1 MSSPV
6 TGRPSSPARTVKD
19 KEIAAE
25 QRYVDVAYV
34 RLEEM
39 RADAQAMIR
48 EGYRQSQ
55 AGTKASLVDRDA
67 MVHQAALRAQALD
80 VADDGLVFGRLD
92 LARPESPDGDDDAG
106 YGAGSGAEEGGRP
119 GHLENGREVRYVG
132 RVGVRTRDHD
142 SLVIDWRAPA
152 AEDFYRATPEDPR
165 GVIRRRVLHSRG
177 HAVVD
182 LEDDLLDPGASDGL
196 TVIGDGAF
204 LASLARTR
212 EGAMR
217 DIVATIQREQDEVIR
232 APADGTVLVRG
243 APGTGKTAVALHRV
257 AYLLFRHRRRF
268 GSRGV
273 LVVGPNRRFTAYI
286 ERVLPSLGEGS
297 ATLRSLG
304 DLVDGATAT
313 THDPPELAR
322 LKGADAMTRVL
333 RRAVADR
340 PSGAPDEL
348 RVVFRGVVVRLDR
361 ARLDKIAAE
370 VHRRSRGAV
379 NAARGRAAEALL
391 DALWDRFGDLGGPD
405 AAESAADGNAGLWSA
420 ILAADGLAPLDET
433 EPHGSGTKNGGGRNG
448 SGNGDGRRGQFD
460 ARVREQR
467 TFTDFL
473 VAWWPIRRPID
484 VLRSLGD
491 PERLRRAA
499 GRELDRGATALLA
512 ASWTAALAAGPGGA
526 APRALTYQDIALL
539 DEIDALL
546 GPPPRASR
554 RRAPADGDPYVV
566 DGVNILTGEE
576 VADESWEPEMQ
587 ELTTSIERV
596 ERSRR
601 VDDGVVEDRPE
612 YAHIV
617 VDEAQDLS
625 PMQWRM
631 LGRRGR
637 QASWTVVEDPAQ
649 SAWEDLPA
657 AREAMEAALGD
668 AGQPAGRGGSRRD
681 RSRRRKAPAPRRAR
695 HEYELTTNYRNS
707 TEIAA
712 VSARVLELALPDAR
726 PARAVRDSG
735 LDPVVGVVPATGLAA
750 AARDAVDALLDQVE
764 GTIGVIVPLP
774 RATAAAPT
782 GAAPAEDEDEDDGQT
797 ALSFG
802 ADDAAGPAPS
812 GPGWTPADR
821 ERLGAG
827 LPERVQV
834 LDVLEAKGLEFD
846 AAVIV
851 APETVAAQ
859 SPRGLRVLYVAVSR
873 ATQRLTVLT
882 ADPGWRRTLL
892 GET

>member
-1 MSSPV
+1 MSSQV
-6 TGRPSSPARTVKD
+6 TGRPTGPGGTVKD
-19 KEIAAE
+19 QEIAVE
-25 QRYVDVAYV
+25 QRYVDLAYT

-48 EGYRQSQ
+48 EGYRQSL
-55 AGTKASLVDRDA
+55 AGTKGSLVDRDA

-92 LARPESPDGDDDAG
+92 LAS
-106 YGAGSGAEEGGRP
+106 
-119 GHLENGREVRYVG
+119 REVRYIG
-132 RVGVRTRDHD
+132 KIGVRTSEHD

-165 GVIRRRVLHSRG
+165 GVVRRRVLHSRG
-177 HAVVD
+177 HTVID
-182 LEDDLLDPGASDGL
+182 LEDDLLDPEAADGM
-196 TVIGDGAF
+196 TVVGDGAF

-304 DLVDGATAT
+304 DLVDGGTAT
-313 THDPPELAR
+313 VHDTPRLAR
-322 LKGADAMTRVL
+322 VKGAEAMAAVL
-333 RRAVADR
+333 RRAVGDHA
-340 PSGAPDEL
+340 PGAPDEL
-348 RVVFRGVVVRLDR
+348 RVVFKGVVVTLGRTRLDR
-361 ARLDKIAAE
+361 IRND
-370 VHRRSRGAV
+370 VHRRSRGSV
-379 NAARGRAAEALL
+379 NAARGRAAEMLL
-391 DALWDRFGDLGGPD
+391 DALWARFNDVGGPE
-405 AAESAADGNAGLWSA
+405 AAEAEEGAETGLWNA
-420 ILAADGLAPLDET
+420 ILAADGLASLDE
-433 EPHGSGTKNGGGRNG
+433 EPRQGRQ
-448 SGNGDGRRGQFD
+448 NGDPKRAQFD

-467 TFTDFL
+467 SFTDFL
-473 VAWWPIRRPID
+473 VAWWPIRRPLE

-491 PERLRRAA
+491 PSRLRRAA
-499 GRELDRGATALLA
+499 GRDLDRADIEPLA
-512 ASWTAALAAGPGGA
+512 ASWAGDD
-526 APRALTYQDIALL
+526 APLSYQDVALL
-539 DEIDALL
+539 DELDALL
-546 GPPPRASR
+546 GSPPRPSR
-554 RRAPADGDPYVV
+554 RRKAPSEDDPFVV

-576 VADESWEPEMQ
+576 VVDETWEPEMQ
-587 ELTTSIERV
+587 ELTTSIERL
-596 ERSRR
+596 ERARR
-601 VDDGVVEDRPE
+601 VDDGVVEERPE

-637 QASWTVVEDPAQ
+637 HASWTIVEDPAQ
-649 SAWEDLPA
+649 SAWEDLDA
-657 AREAMEAALGD
+657 ARRAMESALG
-668 AGQPAGRGGSRRD
+668 GEKPARG
-681 RSRRRKAPAPRRAR
+681 RRRTRTRKPAPRTR

-712 VSARVLELALPDAR
+712 VSARVLARALPDAR
-726 PARAVRDSG
+726 PARAVRTSG
-735 LDPVVGVVPATGLAA
+735 IDPIIRLVPESDLPA
-750 AARDAVDALLDQVE
+750 AARAQTERLLTQVE
-764 GTIGVIVPLP
+764 GTIGVIVPLSP
-774 RATAAAPT
+774 DESGVTAA
-782 GAAPAEDEDEDDGQT
+782 
-797 ALSFG
+797 
-802 ADDAAGPAPS
+802 S
-812 GPGWTPADR
+812 GGTVAWTERER
-821 ERLGAG
+821 ERLGEG

-846 AAVIV
+846 AAVIL

-882 ADPGWRRTLL
+882 ADPQWRDTLL
-892 GET
+892 AD

>member
-1 MSSPV
+1 MSSQV
-6 TGRPSSPARTVKD
+6 NGRPTGHGGTVKD
-19 KEIAAE
+19 QEIAAE
-25 QRYVDVAYV
+25 QRYVDIAYA

-48 EGYRQSQ
+48 EGYRQSL
-55 AGTKASLVDRDA
+55 AGTKGSLVDRDA

-92 LARPESPDGDDDAG
+92 LAS
-106 YGAGSGAEEGGRP
+106 
-119 GHLENGREVRYVG
+119 REVRYIG
-132 RVGVRTRDHD
+132 RVGVRTSEHD

-165 GVIRRRVLHSRG
+165 GVVRRRVLHSRG
-177 HAVVD
+177 HTVVD
-182 LEDDLLDPGASDGL
+182 LEDDLLDPDASDGM
-196 TVIGDGAF
+196 TIVGDGAF

-232 APADGTVLVRG
+232 APADGTILVRG

-273 LVVGPNRRFTAYI
+273 LVIGPNRRFTAYI

-304 DLVDGATAT
+304 DLVDGVTAT
-313 THDPPELAR
+313 VHDPPELAR
-322 LKGADAMTRVL
+322 VKGADVMTTVL
-333 RRAVADR
+333 RRAVADHA
-340 PSGAPDEL
+340 PGAPGEL
-348 RVVFRGVVVRLDR
+348 RVVFKGVVVTLDR
-361 ARLDKIAAE
+361 ARLDRIRSE
-370 VHRRSRGAV
+370 VHRRSRGSV
-379 NAARGRAAEALL
+379 NAARGRAAEMLL
-391 DALWDRFGDLGGPD
+391 DALWGRFNDLGGPE
-405 AAESAADGNAGLWSA
+405 AAEAEEGAEAGLWNA
-420 ILAADGLAPLDET
+420 ILAADGLASLDE
-433 EPHGSGTKNGGGRNG
+433 EPARGGRNG
-448 SGNGDGRRGQFD
+448 GGDPKRGQFD

-467 TFTDFL
+467 AFTDFL
-473 VAWWPIRRPID
+473 VSWWPIRRPLD

-491 PERLRRAA
+491 PARLRRAA
-499 GRELDRGATALLA
+499 GRDLDRAGIEPLA
-512 ASWTAALAAGPGGA
+512 ASWAGED
-526 APRALTYQDIALL
+526 APLSYQDVALL
-539 DEIDALL
+539 DELDALL
-546 GPPPRASR
+546 GPPPRPSR
-554 RRAPADGDPYVV
+554 RRAAPSEDDPFVV

-576 VADESWEPEMQ
+576 VADETWEPEMQ

-601 VDDGVVEDRPE
+601 VDDGVVEERPE

-637 QASWTVVEDPAQ
+637 QASWTIVEDPAQ
-649 SAWEDLPA
+649 SAWEDLDA
-657 AREAMEAALGD
+657 AREAMDIALG
-668 AGQPAGRGGSRRD
+668 GERPSRG
-681 RSRRRKAPAPRRAR
+681 RRRTRRAAPRAR

-712 VSARVLELALPDAR
+712 VSARVLARALPDAS
-726 PARAVRDSG
+726 PARAVRTSG
-735 LDPVVGVVPATGLAA
+735 IDPIVSIVPEHDLAP
-750 AARDAVDALLDQVE
+750 AAREAAEELLDQVE

-774 RATAAAPT
+774 
-782 GAAPAEDEDEDDGQT
+782 PAESASPDT
-797 ALSFG
+797 
-802 ADDAAGPAPS
+802 PAPGAQASLFDALEPASTS
-812 GPGWTPADR
+812 GRPGAWTASER
-821 ERLGAG
+821 ERLADG

-882 ADPGWRRTLL
+882 ADPEWKSTLL
-892 GET
+892 DD

>member
-1 MSSPV
+1 MSSQV
-6 TGRPSSPARTVKD
+6 TGRSSSTGGTVKD
-19 KEIAAE
+19 QEIATE
-25 QRYVDVAYV
+25 QRYVDLAYA

-48 EGYRQSQ
+48 EGYRQSL
-55 AGTKASLVDRDA
+55 AGTKGSLVDRDA

-80 VADDGLVFGRLD
+80 IADDGLVFGRLD
-92 LARPESPDGDDDAG
+92 LAS
-106 YGAGSGAEEGGRP
+106 
-119 GHLENGREVRYVG
+119 REIRYVG
-132 RVGVRTRDHD
+132 RIGVRTRDHD

-165 GVIRRRVLHSRG
+165 GVVRRRVLHSRG
-177 HAVVD
+177 HTVVD
-182 LEDDLLDPGASDGL
+182 LEDDLLDPAAAEDL
-196 TVIGDGAF
+196 TVVGDGAF

-273 LVVGPNRRFTAYI
+273 LVIGPNRRFTAYI

-304 DLVDGATAT
+304 DLVDGVTAT
-313 THDPPELAR
+313 VHDSPRLAR
-322 LKGADAMTRVL
+322 LKGGEPMAAVL
-333 RRAVADR
+333 RRAITDQA
-340 PSGAPDEL
+340 PGAPNEL
-348 RVVFRGVVVRLDR
+348 RVVFKGVVVALDRGRLDR
-361 ARLDKIAAE
+361 IRGE
-370 VHRRSRGAV
+370 VHRRSRGSV
-379 NAARGRAAEALL
+379 NAARGRAADALL
-391 DALWDRFGDLGGPD
+391 DALWERFNDLGGPE
-405 AAESAADGNAGLWSA
+405 AAEAAEGAEAGLWNA
-420 ILAADGLAPLDET
+420 ILAADGLASLDDD
-433 EPHGSGTKNGGGRNG
+433 PGHPNGNGSG
-448 SGNGDGRRGQFD
+448 SGNGNGGKRAQFD

-467 TFTDFL
+467 AFTDFL
-473 VAWWPIRRPID
+473 VAWWPIRRPLD

-491 PERLRRAA
+491 PNRLRHAA
-499 GRELDRGATALLA
+499 GRDLDRVDLTALA
-512 ASWTAALAAGPGGA
+512 ASWAGDGA
-526 APRALTYQDIALL
+526 PLSYQDVALL

-546 GPPPRASR
+546 GPPPRPSR
-554 RRAPADGDPYVV
+554 RRAPAEGDPFVV

-576 VADESWEPEMQ
+576 VADETWEPEMQ
-587 ELTTSIERV
+587 ELSTSMERL

-601 VDDGVVEDRPE
+601 VDDGVVEERPE

-637 QASWTVVEDPAQ
+637 QASWTIVEDPAQ
-649 SAWEDLPA
+649 SAWEDLDA
-657 AREAMEAALGD
+657 ARQAMEAALG
-668 AGQPAGRGGSRRD
+668 GEQPTPKRG
-681 RSRRRKAPAPRRAR
+681 RSRRGKPRPKPAPRRAR

-712 VSARVLELALPDAR
+712 VSARVLAVALPEAR
-726 PARAVRDSG
+726 PARAVRTSG
-735 LDPVVGVVPATGLAA
+735 IEPVVRVVPEDGLAA
-750 AARDAVDALLDQVE
+750 AARAAVEELLDQVE
-764 GTIGVIVPLP
+764 GTIGLIVPMALDEADAQLTLDGPALP
-774 RATAAAPT
+774 ETTPWDAAAR
-782 GAAPAEDEDEDDGQT
+782 D
-797 ALSFG
+797 
-802 ADDAAGPAPS
+802 
-812 GPGWTPADR
+812 
-821 ERLGAG
+821 RLGAG

-851 APETVAAQ
+851 APETVADQ

-882 ADPGWRRTLL
+882 TDEAWQRTL
-892 GET
+892 TT

>member
-1 MSSPV
+1 MSSQV
-6 TGRPSSPARTVKD
+6 NGRPTDPGGTVKD
-19 KEIAAE
+19 REIAAE
-25 QRYVDVAYV
+25 QRYVDTAYT

-48 EGYRQSQ
+48 EGYRQSL
-55 AGTKASLVDRDA
+55 AGTKGSLVDRDA
-67 MVHQAALRAQALD
+67 MVHQAALRVQALD

-92 LARPESPDGDDDAG
+92 LAS
-106 YGAGSGAEEGGRP
+106 
-119 GHLENGREVRYVG
+119 REVRYIG
-132 RVGVRTRDHD
+132 RVGVRTSEHD

-165 GVIRRRVLHSRG
+165 GVVRRRVLHSRG
-177 HAVVD
+177 HTVVD
-182 LEDDLLDPGASDGL
+182 LEDDLLDPEASDGM

-313 THDPPELAR
+313 VHDTPRLAR
-322 LKGADAMTRVL
+322 VKGAEAMVTVL
-333 RRAVADR
+333 RRAVADHA
-340 PSGAPDEL
+340 PGAPDEL
-348 RVVFRGVVVRLDR
+348 RVVFKGVVVALDR
-361 ARLDKIAAE
+361 ARLDRIRNE
-370 VHRRSRGAV
+370 VHRRSRGSV
-379 NAARGRAAEALL
+379 NAARGRAAEMLL
-391 DALWDRFGDLGGPD
+391 DALWHRFGEVGGPE
-405 AAESAADGNAGLWSA
+405 AAEAEEGAEAGLWNA
-420 ILAADGLAPLDET
+420 ILAADGLASLDE
-433 EPHGSGTKNGGGRNG
+433 EPAR
-448 SGNGDGRRGQFD
+448 GNGAAGGDPKRAQFD

-467 TFTDFL
+467 AFTDFL
-473 VAWWPIRRPID
+473 VAWWPIRRPLD

-491 PERLRRAA
+491 PSRLRRAA
-499 GRELDRGATALLA
+499 GRDVDRADVEPLA
-512 ASWTAALAAGPGGA
+512 ASWAGDGA
-526 APRALTYQDIALL
+526 PLSYQDVALL

-546 GPPPRASR
+546 GSAPRPSR
-554 RRAPADGDPYVV
+554 RRGAPSEDDPFVV

-576 VADESWEPEMQ
+576 VVDETWEPEMR
-587 ELTTSIERV
+587 ELTTSIERL

-601 VDDGVVEDRPE
+601 VDDGVVEERPE
-612 YAHIV
+612 YAHLV

-657 AREAMEAALGD
+657 ARRAMEAALG
-668 AGQPAGRGGSRRD
+668 GERPASRNRRRG
-681 RSRRRKAPAPRRAR
+681 RKAPPPRAR

-712 VSARVLELALPDAR
+712 VSARVLARALPDAK
-726 PARAVRDSG
+726 PARAVRTSG
-735 LDPVVGVVPATGLAA
+735 IEPVVRVVPEPGLGS
-750 AARDAVDALLDQVE
+750 AARAAVEELLGQVD
-764 GTIGVIVPLP
+764 GTIGLIVPLSLEESGGQ
-774 RATAAAPT
+774 ASLFGGSAAAW
-782 GAAPAEDEDEDDGQT
+782 
-797 ALSFG
+797 
-802 ADDAAGPAPS
+802 DAAER
-812 GPGWTPADR
+812 D
-821 ERLGAG
+821 RLGAG

-882 ADPGWRRTLL
+882 ADPGWRDALVT
-892 GET
+892 G

>member
-1 MSSPV
+1 MSSQV
-6 TGRPSSPARTVKD
+6 NGRPTGPGGTVKD
-19 KEIAAE
+19 QEIAAE
-25 QRYVDVAYV
+25 QRYVDVAYA

-39 RADAQAMIR
+39 REAAQAMIR
-48 EGYRQSQ
+48 EGYRQSL
-55 AGTKASLVDRDA
+55 AGTKSSLVDRDA

-80 VADDGLVFGRLD
+80 IADDGLVFGRLD
-92 LARPESPDGDDDAG
+92 LASREIR
-106 YGAGSGAEEGGRP
+106 YIGRI
-119 GHLENGREVRYVG
+119 
-132 RVGVRTRDHD
+132 GVRTSEHD

-165 GVIRRRVLHSRG
+165 GVVRRRVLHSRG

-182 LEDDLLDPGASDGL
+182 LEDDLLDPEASDGM
-196 TVIGDGAF
+196 TVVGDGAF

-273 LVVGPNRRFTAYI
+273 LVIGPNRRFTAYI

-313 THDPPELAR
+313 VHDPPRLAR
-322 LKGADAMTRVL
+322 VKGADAMVTVL
-333 RRAVADR
+333 RRAVADHA
-340 PSGAPDEL
+340 PGAPGEL
-348 RVVFRGVVVRLDR
+348 RVVFKGVVVTLDRNRLDR
-361 ARLDKIAAE
+361 IRND
-370 VHRRSRGAV
+370 VHRRSRGSV
-379 NAARGRAAEALL
+379 NAARGRAAEMLL
-391 DALWDRFGDLGGPD
+391 DALWGRFNDVGGPE
-405 AAESAADGNAGLWSA
+405 AAEAEEGAEAGLWNA
-420 ILAADGLAPLDET
+420 ILAADGLASLDE
-433 EPHGSGTKNGGGRNG
+433 EPARGSQG
-448 SGNGDGRRGQFD
+448 GNGDPKRAQFD

-467 TFTDFL
+467 AFTDFL
-473 VAWWPIRRPID
+473 VAWWPIRRPLD
-484 VLRSLGD
+484 LLRSLGD
-491 PERLRRAA
+491 PARLRRAA
-499 GRELDRGATALLA
+499 GRDLDRTDIEPLA
-512 ASWTAALAAGPGGA
+512 ASWAGED
-526 APRALTYQDIALL
+526 APLSYQDVALL

-546 GPPPRASR
+546 GSPPRPSR
-554 RRAPADGDPYVV
+554 RRKAPSEDDPFVV

-576 VADESWEPEMQ
+576 VVDDTWEPDMQ
-587 ELTTSIERV
+587 ELTTSIERL

-601 VDDGVVEDRPE
+601 VDDGVVEERPE

-637 QASWTVVEDPAQ
+637 QASWTIVEDPAQ
-649 SAWEDLPA
+649 SAWEDLDA
-657 AREAMEAALGD
+657 ARRAMETALG
-668 AGQPAGRGGSRRD
+668 GERPSSRG
-681 RSRRRKAPAPRRAR
+681 RRRTRKATPRAR

-712 VSARVLELALPDAR
+712 VSARVLARALPDAT
-726 PARAVRDSG
+726 PARAVRTSG
-735 LDPVVGVVPATGLAA
+735 IDPVVRVVAEHDLGS
-750 AARDAVDALLDQVE
+750 AARKAAEELLGQVE

-774 RATAAAPT
+774 LTDSA
-782 GAAPAEDEDEDDGQT
+782 
-797 ALSFG
+797 S
-802 ADDAAGPAPS
+802 PAPS
-812 GPGWTPADR
+812 DAQPSLFDALPGPAGAPGQEGAWAEEDL
-821 ERLGAG
+821 ERLADG

-882 ADPGWRRTLL
+882 ADPEWKSTLL
-892 GET
+892 DD

>member
-1 MSSPV
+1 MSSRV
-6 TGRPSSPARTVKD
+6 TGRPPSVGGTAKD
-19 KEIAAE
+19 QEIAAE
-25 QRYVDVAYV
+25 QRYVDVAYA

-48 EGYRQSQ
+48 EGYRQSL
-55 AGTKASLVDRDA
+55 AGTKGSLVDRDA

-80 VADDGLVFGRLD
+80 IADDGLVFGRLD
-92 LARPESPDGDDDAG
+92 LAS
-106 YGAGSGAEEGGRP
+106 
-119 GHLENGREVRYVG
+119 REVRYVG
-132 RVGVRTRDHD
+132 RIGVRTPEHD

-165 GVIRRRVLHSRG
+165 GVVRRRVLHSRG
-177 HAVVD
+177 HTVVD
-182 LEDDLLDPGASDGL
+182 LEDDLLDPGAADGM
-196 TVIGDGAF
+196 TVVGDGAF

-304 DLVDGATAT
+304 DLVEGVTAT
-313 THDPPELAR
+313 VHDGPRLAR
-322 LKGADAMTRVL
+322 LKGAESMAAVL
-333 RRAVADR
+333 RRAVADHA
-340 PSGAPDEL
+340 PGAPDEL
-348 RVVFRGVVVRLDR
+348 RVVHRGVVVALDR
-361 ARLDKIAAE
+361 ARLDRIRSE
-370 VHRRSRGAV
+370 VHRRSRGSV
-379 NAARGRAAEALL
+379 NAARGRAAELLL
-391 DALWDRFGDLGGPD
+391 DALWERFTDLGGPEAAD
-405 AAESAADGNAGLWSA
+405 AAEGAEAGLWNA
-420 ILAADGLAPLDET
+420 ILAADGLASLDDGEQDR
-433 EPHGSGTKNGGGRNG
+433 GNGAANA
-448 SGNGDGRRGQFD
+448 GNGDPKRARFD

-467 TFTDFL
+467 AFTDFL
-473 VAWWPIRRPID
+473 VSWWPIRRPLD

-491 PERLRRAA
+491 PDRLRRAA
-499 GRELDRGATALLA
+499 GRDLDRADVAPLA
-512 ASWTAALAAGPGGA
+512 ASWAGDGA
-526 APRALTYQDIALL
+526 PLSYQDVALL

-546 GPPPRASR
+546 GSPPRPSR
-554 RRAPADGDPYVV
+554 RRRPPGDDDPFVV

-576 VADESWEPEMQ
+576 VADEDWEPEMR
-587 ELTTSIERV
+587 ELTTSMERL

-601 VDDGVVEDRPE
+601 VDDGVVEERPE

-649 SAWEDLPA
+649 SAWEDLDA
-657 AREAMEAALGD
+657 ARLAMDAALG
-668 AGQPAGRGGSRRD
+668 GEQPSSGD
-681 RSRRRKAPAPRRAR
+681 RSRRGRSRGGRARGSRPQRPLRAR

-712 VSARVLELALPDAR
+712 VSARVLARALPEAR
-726 PARAVRDSG
+726 PARAVRTSG
-735 LDPVVGVVPATGLAA
+735 IDPVVRVVPEPDLAG
-750 AARDAVDALLDQVE
+750 AARDAVEELLGQVE
-764 GTIGVIVPLP
+764 GTIGLIVPF
-774 RATAAAPT
+774 AAADEAPGT
-782 GAAPAEDEDEDDGQT
+782 TAGQPAEASTEASVEASGQLTLDAPIPAAHSQPDAPAPAAPPAW
-797 ALSFG
+797 SP
-802 ADDAAGPAPS
+802 AAR
-812 GPGWTPADR
+812 DR
-821 ERLGAG
+821 LAAG

-882 ADPGWRRTLL
+882 ADPAWQHTLL
-892 GET
+892 DDDRA

>member
-1 MSSPV
+1 MSSQV
-6 TGRPSSPARTVKD
+6 TGRPTGPGGTVKD
-19 KEIAAE
+19 QQIAAE
-25 QRYVDVAYV
+25 QRYVDIAYA

-48 EGYRQSQ
+48 EGYRQSL
-55 AGTKASLVDRDA
+55 AGTKGSLVDRDA

-80 VADDGLVFGRLD
+80 IADDGLVFGRLD
-92 LARPESPDGDDDAG
+92 LTS
-106 YGAGSGAEEGGRP
+106 EEIRYIGRI
-119 GHLENGREVRYVG
+119 
-132 RVGVRTRDHD
+132 GVRTSEHD

-165 GVIRRRVLHSRG
+165 GVVRRRVLHSRG
-177 HAVVD
+177 HTVVD
-182 LEDDLLDPGASDGL
+182 LEDDLLDPDAADGM
-196 TVIGDGAF
+196 TIVGDGAF

-273 LVVGPNRRFTAYI
+273 LVIGPNRRFTAYI

-313 THDPPELAR
+313 VHDPPRLAR
-322 LKGADAMTRVL
+322 VKGADEIVHVL
-333 RRAVADR
+333 RRAVSDHA
-340 PSGAPDEL
+340 PGAPDEL
-348 RVVFRGVVVRLDR
+348 RVVFKGIVITLDRDRLDR
-361 ARLDKIAAE
+361 LRNDL
-370 VHRRSRGAV
+370 HRRSRGSV
-379 NAARGRAAEALL
+379 NAARGRAAEMLL
-391 DALWDRFGDLGGPD
+391 DALWRRFNDVGGPE
-405 AAESAADGNAGLWSA
+405 AAEEEESAETGLWNA
-420 ILAADGLAPLDET
+420 LLAADGLASLDESPVR
-433 EPHGSGTKNGGGRNG
+433 EGESRAGQQ
-448 SGNGDGRRGQFD
+448 NGDPKRAQFD

-467 TFTDFL
+467 AFTDFL
-473 VAWWPIRRPID
+473 VTWWPIRRPLD

-491 PERLRRAA
+491 PSRLRRAA
-499 GRELDRGATALLA
+499 GRDLDRADIDPLA
-512 ASWTAALAAGPGGA
+512 ASWAED
-526 APRALTYQDIALL
+526 APLSYQDVALL
-539 DEIDALL
+539 DELDALL
-546 GPPPRASR
+546 GSPPRPSR
-554 RRAPADGDPYVV
+554 RRNAPSEDDPFVV

-576 VADESWEPEMQ
+576 VADETWEPEMQ
-587 ELTTSIERV
+587 ELTTSMERL

-601 VDDGVVEDRPE
+601 VDDGVVEERPE

-637 QASWTVVEDPAQ
+637 QASWTIVEDPAQ
-649 SAWEDLPA
+649 SAWEDLDA
-657 AREAMEAALGD
+657 ARRAMETALG
-668 AGQPAGRGGSRRD
+668 GERPSRG
-681 RSRRRKAPAPRRAR
+681 RRRTRKPAPRMR

-712 VSARVLELALPDAR
+712 ISARVLARALPEAR
-726 PARAVRDSG
+726 PARAVRTSG
-735 LDPVVGVVPATGLAA
+735 IDPIVRVIPEPDLAA
-750 AARDAVDALLDQVE
+750 AAREATEQLLTQVE
-764 GTIGVIVPLP
+764 GTIGVIVPMTSTG
-774 RATAAAPT
+774 TA
-782 GAAPAEDEDEDDGQT
+782 GAAGGTVA
-797 ALSFG
+797 
-802 ADDAAGPAPS
+802 
-812 GPGWTPADR
+812 WTEADR

-882 ADPGWRRTLL
+882 ADPEWRDILL
-892 GET
+892 AD

>member
-1 MSSPV
+1 MSSQV
-6 TGRPSSPARTVKD
+6 TGRPTGPGGTVKD
-19 KEIAAE
+19 QEIAAE
-25 QRYVDVAYV
+25 QRYVDIAYT

-39 RADAQAMIR
+39 RAAAQAMIR
-48 EGYRQSQ
+48 EGYRQSL
-55 AGTKASLVDRDA
+55 AGTKGSLVDRDA
-67 MVHQAALRAQALD
+67 MVHQASLRAQALD
-80 VADDGLVFGRLD
+80 IADDGLVFGRLD
-92 LARPESPDGDDDAG
+92 LAPAEQGD
-106 YGAGSGAEEGGRP
+106 
-119 GHLENGREVRYVG
+119 REVRYIG
-132 RVGVRTRDHD
+132 RIGVRTGEHD

-165 GVIRRRVLHSRG
+165 GVVRRRVLHSRG
-177 HAVVD
+177 HTVVD
-182 LEDDLLDPGASDGL
+182 LEDDLLDPDAADGM
-196 TVIGDGAF
+196 TIVGDGAF
-204 LASLARTR
+204 LASLARAR

-273 LVVGPNRRFTAYI
+273 LVIGPNRRFTAYI

-304 DLVDGATAT
+304 DLVEGAAAT
-313 THDPPELAR
+313 VHDPPRLAR
-322 LKGADAMTRVL
+322 VKGGDAMGAVL
-333 RRAVADR
+333 RRAVADHA
-340 PSGAPDEL
+340 PGAPDEL
-348 RVVFRGVVVRLDR
+348 RVVFKGIVVTLDR
-361 ARLDKIAAE
+361 ARLDRLRNDL
-370 VHRRSRGAV
+370 HRRSRGSV

-391 DALWDRFGDLGGPD
+391 DALWRRFTDLGGPE
-405 AAESAADGNAGLWSA
+405 AAEAEEDAETGLWNA
-420 ILAADGLAPLDET
+420 ILAADGLASLDD
-433 EPHGSGTKNGGGRNG
+433 EPAARGRQ
-448 SGNGDGRRGQFD
+448 NGDPKRAQFD

-473 VAWWPIRRPID
+473 VAWWPLRRPLD

-499 GRELDRGATALLA
+499 GRDLDRADVEPLA
-512 ASWTAALAAGPGGA
+512 ASWAGEGA
-526 APRALTYQDIALL
+526 PLSYQDVALL
-539 DEIDALL
+539 DELDALL
-546 GPPPRASR
+546 GSPPRPSR
-554 RRAPADGDPYVV
+554 RRKAPSEDDPFVV

-576 VADESWEPEMQ
+576 VADETWEPEMQ
-587 ELTTSIERV
+587 ELTTSMERL

-601 VDDGVVEDRPE
+601 VDDGVVEERPE

-637 QASWTVVEDPAQ
+637 QASWTIVEDPAQ
-649 SAWEDLPA
+649 SAWEDLDA
-657 AREAMEAALGD
+657 ARRAMEAALG
-668 AGQPAGRGGSRRD
+668 GEKPARG
-681 RSRRRKAPAPRRAR
+681 RRRPRKPAPRTR

-712 VSARVLELALPDAR
+712 VSARVLARALPDAR
-726 PARAVRDSG
+726 PARAVRTSG
-735 LDPVVGVVPATGLAA
+735 IDPVVEVVPEPGLPA
-750 AARDAVDALLDQVE
+750 AARAATEELLGQVE
-764 GTIGVIVPLP
+764 GTIGVIVPMP
-774 RATAAAPT
+774 AGDADR
-782 GAAPAEDEDEDDGQT
+782 AAPAPEPAPEPAQASLFDAPAEP
-797 ALSFG
+797 AR
-802 ADDAAGPAPS
+802 AAGAVA
-812 GPGWTPADR
+812 WTEADR
-821 ERLGAG
+821 ERLGDG

-882 ADPGWRRTLL
+882 ADPEWRDTLL
-892 GET
+892 SG

>member
-1 MSSPV
+1 MSSQV
-6 TGRPSSPARTVKD
+6 TGRPSSTGTVKD
-19 KEIAAE
+19 QEIAAE
-25 QRYVDVAYV
+25 QRYVDVAYR

-39 RADAQAMIR
+39 RAAAQAMIR
-48 EGYRQSQ
+48 EGYRQSL
-55 AGTKASLVDRDA
+55 AGTKGSLVDRDA

-80 VADDGLVFGRLD
+80 IADDGLVFGRLD
-92 LARPESPDGDDDAG
+92 LTT
-106 YGAGSGAEEGGRP
+106 
-119 GHLENGREVRYVG
+119 REVRYIG
-132 RVGVRTRDHD
+132 RIGVRTRDHD

-177 HAVVD
+177 HTVED
-182 LEDDLLDPGASDGL
+182 LEDDLLDPGAADGM
-196 TVIGDGAF
+196 TVVGDGAF

-304 DLVDGATAT
+304 DLVEGVTAT
-313 THDPPELAR
+313 VHDSPRLAR
-322 LKGADAMTRVL
+322 LKGADAMAAVL
-333 RRAVADR
+333 RRAVADH
-340 PSGAPDEL
+340 PPGAPDEL
-348 RVVFRGVVVRLDR
+348 RVVHKGVVVTLDR
-361 ARLDKIAAE
+361 ARLDRIRGDL
-370 VHRRSRGAV
+370 HRRSRGSV
-379 NAARGRAAEALL
+379 NAARVRAAEQLL
-391 DALWDRFGDLGGPD
+391 NALWQRFTDIGGPE
-405 AAESAADGNAGLWSA
+405 AAEAAEGAETGLWNA
-420 ILAADGLAPLDET
+420 ILAADGLASLDD
-433 EPHGSGTKNGGGRNG
+433 EPDGGPR
-448 SGNGDGRRGQFD
+448 SRGDDGDPRRAQDPKRAQFD

-467 TFTDFL
+467 AFTDFL
-473 VAWWPIRRPID
+473 MAWWPIRRPLD
-484 VLRSLGD
+484 VLCSLGD
-491 PERLRRAA
+491 PGRLRRAA
-499 GRELDRGATALLA
+499 GRDIDRTDLTALA
-512 ASWTAALAAGPGGA
+512 ASWSAGDTP
-526 APRALTYQDIALL
+526 LSYQDVALL

-546 GPPPRASR
+546 GSPPRPSR
-554 RRAPADGDPYVV
+554 RKAPAEDDPFVV

-576 VADESWEPEMQ
+576 VAEDAWEPEMQ
-587 ELTTSIERV
+587 ELTTSMERL

-601 VDDGVVEDRPE
+601 VDDGVAEERPE

-637 QASWTVVEDPAQ
+637 QASWTIVEDPAQ
-649 SAWEDLPA
+649 SAWEDLDA
-657 AREAMEAALGD
+657 ARRAMESALG
-668 AGQPAGRGGSRRD
+668 GEQPASRS
-681 RSRRRKAPAPRRAR
+681 RSRRGQSRRPRKPAPRRAR

-712 VSARVLELALPDAR
+712 VSARVLARALPDAR
-726 PARAVRDSG
+726 PARAVRTSG
-735 LDPVVGVVPATGLAA
+735 IEPVVRVVPEHDLAT
-750 AARDAVDALLDQVE
+750 AAREAAEELLGQVE
-764 GTIGVIVPLP
+764 GTIGVIVPLSLEEDSGQLSLLTP
-774 RATAAAPT
+774 GDQGARATWNT
-782 GAAPAEDEDEDDGQT
+782 
-797 ALSFG
+797 
-802 ADDAAGPAPS
+802 
-812 GPGWTPADR
+812 

-882 ADPGWRRTLL
+882 STPDWRRALVD
-892 GET
+892 

>member
-1 MSSPV
+1 MSSQV
-6 TGRPSSPARTVKD
+6 NGRPTSPGGTVKD
-19 KEIAAE
+19 REIAAE
-25 QRYVDVAYV
+25 QRYVDTAYT

-48 EGYRQSQ
+48 EGYRQSL
-55 AGTKASLVDRDA
+55 AGTKGSLVDRDA
-67 MVHQAALRAQALD
+67 MVHQAALRVQALD

-92 LARPESPDGDDDAG
+92 LAS
-106 YGAGSGAEEGGRP
+106 
-119 GHLENGREVRYVG
+119 REVRYIG
-132 RVGVRTRDHD
+132 RVGVRTSEHD

-165 GVIRRRVLHSRG
+165 GVVRRRVLHSRG
-177 HAVVD
+177 HTVVD
-182 LEDDLLDPGASDGL
+182 LEDDLLDPEASDGM

-313 THDPPELAR
+313 VHDTPRLAR
-322 LKGADAMTRVL
+322 VKGAETMVTVL
-333 RRAVADR
+333 RRAVADHA
-340 PSGAPDEL
+340 PGAPDEL
-348 RVVFRGVVVRLDR
+348 RVVFKGVVVALDR
-361 ARLDKIAAE
+361 ARLDRIRNE
-370 VHRRSRGAV
+370 VHRRSRGSV
-379 NAARGRAAEALL
+379 NAARGRAAEMLL
-391 DALWDRFGDLGGPD
+391 DALWSRFGEVGGPE
-405 AAESAADGNAGLWSA
+405 AAEAEEGAEAGLWNA
-420 ILAADGLAPLDET
+420 ILAADGLASLDE
-433 EPHGSGTKNGGGRNG
+433 EPAR
-448 SGNGDGRRGQFD
+448 GNGAAGGDPKRAQFD

-467 TFTDFL
+467 AFTDFL
-473 VAWWPIRRPID
+473 VAWWPIRRPLD

-491 PERLRRAA
+491 PSRLRRAA
-499 GRELDRGATALLA
+499 GRDVDRADVEPLA
-512 ASWTAALAAGPGGA
+512 ASWAGDGA
-526 APRALTYQDIALL
+526 PLSYQDVALL

-546 GPPPRASR
+546 GSPPRPSR
-554 RRAPADGDPYVV
+554 RRGAPSEDDPFVV

-576 VADESWEPEMQ
+576 VVDETWEPEMR
-587 ELTTSIERV
+587 ELTTSIERL

-601 VDDGVVEDRPE
+601 VDDGVVEERPE
-612 YAHIV
+612 YAHLV

-637 QASWTVVEDPAQ
+637 QASWTIVEDPAQ

-657 AREAMEAALGD
+657 ARRAMEAALG
-668 AGQPAGRGGSRRD
+668 GERPASRNRRRG
-681 RSRRRKAPAPRRAR
+681 RKAPPPRAR

-712 VSARVLELALPDAR
+712 VSARVLARALPDAR
-726 PARAVRDSG
+726 PARAVRTSG
-735 LDPVVGVVPATGLAA
+735 IEPVVRVVPETGLGS
-750 AARDAVDALLDQVE
+750 AARAAVEELLGQVE
-764 GTIGVIVPLP
+764 GTIGLIVPLSLEESGGQAP
-774 RATAAAPT
+774 LFGGSAAAW
-782 GAAPAEDEDEDDGQT
+782 
-797 ALSFG
+797 
-802 ADDAAGPAPS
+802 DAAER
-812 GPGWTPADR
+812 D
-821 ERLGAG
+821 RLGAG

-882 ADPGWRRTLL
+882 ADPEWRDALVT
-892 GET
+892 G

>member
-1 MSSPV
+1 MSSHV
-6 TGRPSSPARTVKD
+6 TGKPAGPGGTVKD
-19 KEIAAE
+19 QEIAAE
-25 QRYVDVAYV
+25 QRYVDVAYA

-48 EGYRQSQ
+48 EGYRQSL
-55 AGTKASLVDRDA
+55 AGTKGSLVDRDA

-80 VADDGLVFGRLD
+80 IADDGLVFGRLD
-92 LARPESPDGDDDAG
+92 LAPGEQ
-106 YGAGSGAEEGGRP
+106 GSG
-119 GHLENGREVRYVG
+119 EVRYIG
-132 RVGVRTRDHD
+132 RIGVRTSEHD

-165 GVIRRRVLHSRG
+165 GVVRRRVLHSRG
-177 HAVVD
+177 HTVVD
-182 LEDDLLDPGASDGL
+182 LEDDLLDPDASDGL
-196 TVIGDGAF
+196 TIVGDGAF
-204 LASLARTR
+204 LASLARAR

-313 THDPPELAR
+313 VHDPPRLAR
-322 LKGADAMTRVL
+322 VKGADAMVPLL
-333 RRAVADR
+333 RRAVADHA
-340 PSGAPDEL
+340 PGAPGEL
-348 RVVFRGVVVRLDR
+348 RVVFKGVVVTLDRGRLDR
-361 ARLDKIAAE
+361 IRNDL
-370 VHRRSRGAV
+370 HRRSRGGV
-379 NAARGRAAEALL
+379 NAARGRAAEMLL
-391 DALWDRFGDLGGPD
+391 DALWRRFNDLGGME
-405 AAESAADGNAGLWSA
+405 AAEAEESAETGLWNA
-420 ILAADGLAPLDET
+420 ILAADGLASLDE
-433 EPHGSGTKNGGGRNG
+433 EPAGGGQRNG
-448 SGNGDGRRGQFD
+448 DPKRAQFD

-467 TFTDFL
+467 SFTDFL
-473 VAWWPIRRPID
+473 VAWWPIRRPLD

-491 PERLRRAA
+491 PARLRAAA
-499 GRELDRGATALLA
+499 GRDLDRADIEPLA
-512 ASWTAALAAGPGGA
+512 ASWAGD
-526 APRALTYQDIALL
+526 APLSYQDVALL
-539 DEIDALL
+539 DELDALL
-546 GPPPRASR
+546 GPPPRPSR
-554 RRAPADGDPYVV
+554 RRKAPSEDDPFVV

-576 VADESWEPEMQ
+576 VADETWEPEMQ
-587 ELTTSIERV
+587 ELTTSMERL
-596 ERSRR
+596 ERARR
-601 VDDGVVEDRPE
+601 VDDGVVEERPE

-637 QASWTVVEDPAQ
+637 QASWTIVEDPAQ
-649 SAWEDLPA
+649 SAWEDLDA
-657 AREAMEAALGD
+657 ARRAMESALG
-668 AGQPAGRGGSRRD
+668 GERPSRG
-681 RSRRRKAPAPRRAR
+681 RRRTRKPAPRTR

-712 VSARVLELALPDAR
+712 VSARVLARALPEAR
-726 PARAVRDSG
+726 PARAVRTSGIEPVVSVIPESG
-735 LDPVVGVVPATGLAA
+735 LAT
-750 AARDAVDALLDQVE
+750 AARRAAEELLTQVE
-764 GTIGVIVPLP
+764 GTIGVIVPMS
-774 RATAAAPT
+774 ADGSGTAPPPVSQPAPEGQGALFDAPT
-782 GAAPAEDEDEDDGQT
+782 APGEAGT
-797 ALSFG
+797 AG
-802 ADDAAGPAPS
+802 GGGIA
-812 GPGWTPADR
+812 WTAADR

-834 LDVLEAKGLEFD
+834 LDVLDAKGLEFD

-882 ADPGWRRTLL
+882 SDPGWRDTLL
-892 GET
+892 TG

>member
-1 MSSPV
+1 MSSQV
-6 TGRPSSPARTVKD
+6 TGRPATVKD
-19 KEIAAE
+19 QEIASE
-25 QRYVDVAYV
+25 QRYVDVAYA

-48 EGYRQSQ
+48 EGYRQSL
-55 AGTKASLVDRDA
+55 AGTKGSLVDRDA
-67 MVHQAALRAQALD
+67 MVHQAALRAKALD

-92 LARPESPDGDDDAG
+92 LAAP
-106 YGAGSGAEEGGRP
+106 SGEI
-119 GHLENGREVRYVG
+119 RYIG
-132 RVGVRTRDHD
+132 RVGVRTPDHD

-165 GVIRRRVLHSRG
+165 GVVRRRVLHSRG

-182 LEDDLLDPGASDGL
+182 LEDDLLDPAAADDL
-196 TVIGDGAF
+196 TVVGDGAF

-304 DLVDGATAT
+304 DLVDGVTGT
-313 THDPPELAR
+313 VHDSPELAR
-322 LKGADAMTRVL
+322 LKGAEAMARIL
-333 RRAVADR
+333 RRAVTDHA
-340 PSGAPDEL
+340 PGAPDEL
-348 RVVFRGVVVRLDR
+348 RVVFKGVVVRLDR
-361 ARLDKIAAE
+361 ARLDKIRNE
-370 VHRRSRGAV
+370 VHRRSRGSV

-391 DALWDRFGDLGGPD
+391 DALWDAFRDLGGPEAAAT
-405 AAESAADGNAGLWSA
+405 AAEGDLSVWNAL
-420 ILAADGLAPLDET
+420 LAADGLAEIDE
-433 EPHGSGTKNGGGRNG
+433 SGPPAAGGGAASANGGGDTMRT
-448 SGNGDGRRGQFD
+448 QFL

-467 TFTDFL
+467 AFTDFL
-473 VAWWPIRRPID
+473 VAWWPLRRPLD

-491 PERLRRAA
+491 AGRLDRAA
-499 GRELDRGATALLA
+499 GRDLDRDAVRVLAGAWSHALG
-512 ASWTAALAAGPGGA
+512 SGA
-526 APRALTYQDIALL
+526 EPVLSYQDIALL
-539 DEIDALL
+539 DETDALL
-546 GPPPRASR
+546 GAPPRPSR
-554 RRAPADGDPYVV
+554 RGPAATEDDPFVV
-566 DGVNILTGEE
+566 DGVNILTGED
-576 VADESWEPEMQ
+576 VADDDWQPEMQ
-587 ELTTSIERV
+587 ELTTSIERL

-601 VDDGVVEDRPE
+601 VDDGVVEERPE

-637 QASWTVVEDPAQ
+637 QASWTIVEDPAQ
-649 SAWEDLPA
+649 SAWEDLDA
-657 AREAMEAALGD
+657 ARTAMDVALG
-668 AGQPAGRGGSRRD
+668 AAEPAGRPAG
-681 RSRRRKAPAPRRAR
+681 RSRNRRSRSGRRKPSPRRTR
-695 HEYELTTNYRNS
+695 YEYELTTNYRNS

-712 VSARVLELALPDAR
+712 VATRVLELALPGAH
-726 PARAVRDSG
+726 PARAVRESG
-735 LDPVVGVVPATGLAA
+735 IDPVVRVLPRPEHSAAT
-750 AARDAVDALLDQVE
+750 RDAVADLLGRVE
-764 GTIGVIVPLP
+764 GTIGLIL
-774 RATAAAPT
+774 PT
-782 GAAPAEDEDEDDGQT
+782 GDPAIAELRAVG
-797 ALSFG
+797 F
-802 ADDAAGPAPS
+802 
-812 GPGWTPADR
+812 
-821 ERLGAG
+821 
-827 LPERVQV
+827 PERVQV

-851 APETVAAQ
+851 APETVATQ

-873 ATQRLTVLT
+873 ATQHLTVLT
-882 ADPGWRRTLL
+882 ADPTWQGILT
-892 GET
+892 GA

>member
-1 MSSPV
+1 MSSQV
-6 TGRPSSPARTVKD
+6 NGRPTGPGGTVKD
-19 KEIAAE
+19 REIAAE
-25 QRYVDVAYV
+25 QRYVDRAYA

-39 RADAQAMIR
+39 RAEAQAMIR
-48 EGYRQSQ
+48 EGYRQSL
-55 AGTKASLVDRDA
+55 AGTKGSLVDRDA

-92 LARPESPDGDDDAG
+92 LAS
-106 YGAGSGAEEGGRP
+106 
-119 GHLENGREVRYVG
+119 REVRYIG
-132 RVGVRTRDHD
+132 RIGVRTSEHD

-165 GVIRRRVLHSRG
+165 GVVRRRVLHSRG
-177 HAVVD
+177 HTVVD
-182 LEDDLLDPGASDGL
+182 LEDDLLDPDRAEGL
-196 TVIGDGAF
+196 TIVGDGAF
-204 LASLARTR
+204 IASLARTR
-212 EGAMR
+212 EGEMR

-304 DLVDGATAT
+304 DLVEGVTAAA
-313 THDPPELAR
+313 HDPPRLAR
-322 LKGADAMTRVL
+322 LKGAGAMAAVL
-333 RRAVADR
+333 RRAVADH
-340 PSGAPDEL
+340 PPDAPDEL
-348 RVVFRGVVVRLDR
+348 RVVYKGVVVTLDR
-361 ARLDKIAAE
+361 DALDRIRSD
-370 VHRRSRGAV
+370 VHRRSRGSV

-391 DALWDRFGDLGGPD
+391 DALWDRFTDVGGPE
-405 AAESAADGNAGLWSA
+405 AAAEAESAEEGLWNA
-420 ILAADGLAPLDET
+420 ILAADGLAELDAG
-433 EPHGSGTKNGGGRNG
+433 PAAPASGSGRAGGR
-448 SGNGDGRRGQFD
+448 DGRRGGDPERDRFV

-467 TFTDFL
+467 AFTDFL
-473 VAWWPIRRPID
+473 VAWWPLRRPLD

-491 PERLRRAA
+491 PARLRRAA
-499 GRELDRGATALLA
+499 GRDLGRADVEPLA
-512 ASWTAALAAGPGGA
+512 RSWAGD
-526 APRALTYQDIALL
+526 APLTYQDVALL

-546 GPPPRASR
+546 GSPPRPSR
-554 RRAPADGDPYVV
+554 RGRPAAEDDPFVV
-566 DGVNILTGEE
+566 DGVNILTGEV
-576 VADESWEPEMQ
+576 VADETWEPEMQ
-587 ELTTSIERV
+587 ELTTAIERL

-601 VDDGVVEDRPE
+601 VDDGVVEERPE

-637 QASWTVVEDPAQ
+637 QASWTIVEDPAQ
-649 SAWEDLPA
+649 SAWEDLDA
-657 AREAMEAALGD
+657 AREAMEAALG
-668 AGQPAGRGGSRRD
+668 GGRAGSRRS
-681 RSRRRKAPAPRRAR
+681 SRASSRGRRPRKPPPVRAR
-695 HEYELTTNYRNS
+695 YEYELTTNYRNS

-712 VSARVLELALPDAR
+712 VSARVLALALPEAR
-726 PARAVRDSG
+726 PARAVRASG
-735 LDPVVGVVPATGLAA
+735 IEPVVRVVPGLGAATARQAA
-750 AARDAVDALLDQVE
+750 EELLGQVE

-774 RATAAAPT
+774 PEESGQEPAQRAAEEQPT
-782 GAAPAEDEDEDDGQT
+782 LFDELAQD
-797 ALSFG
+797 
-802 ADDAAGPAPS
+802 GPAQGERAQDGSAP
-812 GPGWTPADR
+812 PAAWTAADR
-821 ERLGAG
+821 ERIAAG

-851 APETVAAQ
+851 APETIATQ

-882 ADPGWRRTLL
+882 ADPGWRDTLL
-892 GET
+892 KD

>member
-6 TGRPSSPARTVKD
+6 TGRPSSVKD
-19 KEIAAE
+19 QEIAAE
-25 QRYVDVAYV
+25 QRYVDVAYG

-39 RADAQAMIR
+39 RADAQAMLR
-48 EGYRQSQ
+48 EGFRQAQ

-80 VADDGLVFGRLD
+80 IADDGLVFGRLD
-92 LARPESPDGDDDAG
+92 LFPRPPENGQEP
-106 YGAGSGAEEGGRP
+106 SGRV
-119 GHLENGREVRYVG
+119 ENGREVRYVG
-132 RVGVRTRDHD
+132 RIGVRTRDHD

-182 LEDDLLDPGASDGL
+182 LEDDLLDPAAADGL
-196 TVIGDGAF
+196 TVVGDGAF

-304 DLVDGATAT
+304 DLVPGVTAT
-313 THDPPELAR
+313 GHDTPELAR
-322 LKGADAMTRVL
+322 HKGAEAMAAVL
-333 RRAVADR
+333 RRAVADHA
-340 PSGAPDEL
+340 PGAPNEL

-361 ARLDKIAAE
+361 GALDKIRAE
-370 VHRRSRGAV
+370 VHRRTRGSV
-379 NAARGRAAEALL
+379 NAGRGRAAEALL
-391 DALWDRFGDLGGPD
+391 DALWRRFTDTGGQE
-405 AAESAADGNAGLWSA
+405 AEEVDGQTGLWNA
-420 ILAADGLAPLDET
+420 ILAADGLGELDR
-433 EPHGSGTKNGGGRNG
+433 PGGDSAQTDRGR
-448 SGNGDGRRGQFD
+448 FD
-460 ARVREQR
+460 TVVREQR
-467 TFTDFL
+467 AFTDFL
-473 VAWWPIRRPID
+473 IAWWPMRRPQE
-484 VLRSLGD
+484 VLSALGD
-491 PERLRRAA
+491 PARLRRAA
-499 GRELDRGATALLA
+499 ARDLDPAAIGPLA
-512 ASWTAALAAGPGGA
+512 ASFAGPGVS
-526 APRALTYQDIALL
+526 YQDVALL

-546 GPPPRASR
+546 GPPPRPSR
-554 RRAPADGDPYVV
+554 RRAREDDPFVV

-587 ELTTSIERV
+587 ELTTSIERL
-596 ERSRR
+596 ERARR
-601 VDDGVVEDRPE
+601 VDDGVVEERPE

-637 QASWTVVEDPAQ
+637 QASWTIVEDPAQ
-649 SAWEDLPA
+649 SAWEDLAA
-657 AREAMEAALGD
+657 ARQAMDAALG
-668 AGQPAGRGGSRRD
+668 GEPPRSRGGRGRRP
-681 RSRRRKAPAPRRAR
+681 RKPPAAARTVR

-712 VSARVLELALPDAR
+712 VSARVLALALPEAR
-726 PARAVRDSG
+726 PARAVRESG
-735 LDPVVGVVPATGLAA
+735 IDPLVELVAPGGLMAATRAA
-750 AARDAVDALLDQVE
+750 AETLLDQVE

-774 RATAAAPT
+774 DGGSWTAA
-782 GAAPAEDEDEDDGQT
+782 
-797 ALSFG
+797 
-802 ADDAAGPAPS
+802 
-812 GPGWTPADR
+812 DR
-821 ERLGAG
+821 DRLAAG
-827 LPERVQV
+827 LPDRVQV

-846 AAVIV
+846 AAVIA
-851 APETVAAQ
+851 APETVASQ

-882 ADPGWRRTLL
+882 ADPTWRTTL
-892 GET
+892 TA

>member
-1 MSSPV
+1 MSSHV
-6 TGRPSSPARTVKD
+6 EGRPATVKD
-19 KEIAAE
+19 HEIATE
-25 QRYVDVAYV
+25 QRYVDVAYA

-48 EGYRQSQ
+48 EGYRQSM
-55 AGTKASLVDRDA
+55 AGTKGSLVDRDA
-67 MVHQAALRAQALD
+67 MVHQAAMRARALD

-92 LARPESPDGDDDAG
+92 LDPSRRPRRSAEGEAGTAGDEIR
-106 YGAGSGAEEGGRP
+106 YIGRI
-119 GHLENGREVRYVG
+119 
-132 RVGVRTRDHD
+132 GVRTPEHD

-152 AEDFYRATPEDPR
+152 AEDFYQATPEDPR

-177 HAVVD
+177 HTVVD
-182 LEDDLLDPGASDGL
+182 LEDDLLDPAAAGDL

-204 LASLARTR
+204 IASLARAR

-304 DLVDGATAT
+304 DLVDGVSGTV
-313 THDPPELAR
+313 HDTPELAR
-322 LKGADAMTRVL
+322 LKGAGDMAKLL
-333 RRAVADR
+333 RRAVTDHA
-340 PSGAPDEL
+340 PGAPDEL
-348 RVVFRGVVVRLDR
+348 RVVYKGVVVRLDR
-361 ARLDKIAAE
+361 SRLDRIRND
-370 VHRRSRGAV
+370 VHRRSRGSV
-379 NAARGRAAEALL
+379 NAARGRAAESLL
-391 DALWDRFGDLGGPD
+391 DALWDAFRDLGGPEAAAS
-405 AAESAADGNAGLWSA
+405 AAEGDLSVWNAL
-420 ILAADGLAPLDET
+420 LAADGLAELDPSDTPL
-433 EPHGSGTKNGGGRNG
+433 PVSSNG
-448 SGNGDGRRGQFD
+448 SGDTMRGEFL
-460 ARVREQR
+460 ARVRDQR
-467 TFTDFL
+467 AFTDFL
-473 VAWWPIRRPID
+473 VAWWPMRRPID
-484 VLRSLGD
+484 VLRALGD
-491 PERLRRAA
+491 RDRLRRAA
-499 GRELDRGATALLA
+499 SRDLSPEAVRLLA
-512 ASWTAALAAGPGGA
+512 DAWAGEP
-526 APRALTYQDIALL
+526 PLSYQDIALL

-546 GPPPRASR
+546 GPPPRPSR
-554 RRAPADGDPYVV
+554 RRKPADDDPFVV

-587 ELTTSIERV
+587 ELTTSIERL

-601 VDDGVVEDRPE
+601 VDDGVVEERPE

-631 LGRRGR
+631 LARRGR
-637 QASWTVVEDPAQ
+637 QASWTIVEDPAQ
-649 SAWEDLPA
+649 SAWEDLDA
-657 AREAMEAALGD
+657 AREAMDIALGAKD
-668 AGQPAGRGGSRRD
+668 APSEG
-681 RSRRRKAPAPRRAR
+681 RSRRRRKPAPRRAR

-712 VSARVLELALPDAR
+712 VATRVLALALPGAH
-726 PARAVRDSG
+726 PARAVRASG
-735 LDPVVGVVPATGLAA
+735 IDPDIRLLPAADHEP
-750 AARDAVDALLDQVE
+750 AARETVEALLTRVE
-764 GTIGVIVPLP
+764 GTIGLIL
-774 RATAAAPT
+774 PT
-782 GAAPAEDEDEDDGQT
+782 GTET
-797 ALSFG
+797 AR
-802 ADDAAGPAPS
+802 A
-812 GPGWTPADR
+812 
-821 ERLGAG
+821 RLAAG
-827 LPERVQV
+827 LPDRVQV

-873 ATQRLTVLT
+873 ATQHLTILT
-882 ADPGWRRTLL
+882 ADPTWQTTL
-892 GET
+892 TKD